1 MPKKQTLPTFDFSL
15 LPDLTNTK
23 ALVAGVDE
31 VGRGALFGPVVA
43 AAIVLPRS
51 ALPQLTKIG
60 VKDSKQLS
68 AKRRSEL
75 VQQIQCLASACAV
88 SYATAREIDQIN
100 ILQASLLAMKRS
112 VLKLKIQ
119 PIFCL
124 VDGKQTLPD
133 LPIPQ
138 KNLVKGDQRSPL
150 IAAAS
155 IIAKVWRDDLIV
167 RLSQNYPEYD
177 LAANKGYGTTKHKL
191 ALQEYGPSPQHR
203 MSFRPCQLCF
213 SKIKHKG

>member
-1 MPKKQTLPTFDFSL
+1 
-15 LPDLTNTK
+15 
-23 ALVAGVDE
+23 
-31 VGRGALFGPVVA
+31 
-43 AAIVLPRS
+43 
-51 ALPQLTKIG
+51 
-60 VKDSKQLS
+60 
-68 AKRRSEL
+68 
-75 VQQIQCLASACAV
+75 
-88 SYATAREIDQIN
+88 
-100 ILQASLLAMKRS
+100 MKRS

-124 VDGKQTLPD
+124 VDGKQKLPD

-155 IIAKVWRDDLIV
+155 IIAKVWRDELIV

-177 LAANKGYGTTKHKL
+177 LAANKGYGTKKHKL

-203 MSFRPCQLCF
+203 MSFRPCQLDV
-213 SKIKHKG
+213 SRIKDK